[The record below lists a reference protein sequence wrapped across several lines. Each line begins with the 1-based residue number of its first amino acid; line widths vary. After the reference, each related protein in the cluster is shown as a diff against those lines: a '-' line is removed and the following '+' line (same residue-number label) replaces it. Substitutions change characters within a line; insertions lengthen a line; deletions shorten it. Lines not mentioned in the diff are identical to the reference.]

1 MNKANGRKHIL
12 LLKHIQGRGPVTVR
26 SCSGV
31 PEGRSSN
38 EGLTQARIPRGNV
51 MALLQRKG
59 LKPDPNDPAS
69 ATLKSWRGALS
80 TVQEVNNRTSAAS
93 HPSPKVKKRQNL
105 HSLCP
110 GLGEQ
115 RQARDVTCMS
125 VHCTQKNRSLILSK
139 IPGVKG
145 AQYDA
150 CGWVIKD

>member
-1 MNKANGRKHIL
+1 MNESLFLGYFVIQVPKPRKSLPPHHPFSI
-12 LLKHIQGRGPVTVR
+12 HT
-26 SCSGV
+26 
-31 PEGRSSN
+31 
-38 EGLTQARIPRGNV
+38 
-51 MALLQRKG
+51 LQRKG